1 MGLPT
6 VKSFNA
12 DAFFCA
18 IGSDRRP
25 VRYDKKQII
34 FSQGDPSDSIF
45 YIEKG
50 HVKVSV
56 VSSEGKEAILS
67 VSNRGTFFGESCIE
81 SDHAVRS
88 HSVVALTELDLVR
101 IDRAAILWLL
111 RSGGQEALDFIAFL
125 LRRNAKIQ
133 KEFAN
138 SLLEPSEERLARILF
153 SMNSF
158 ESEKDHE
165 PTPKVSQQM
174 MAEMMGMSRQ
184 HVNALIKRFKKVRVA
199 AGLER
204 SSVPKILRT
213 PRLKRAV

>member
-1 MGLPT
+1 MELPAL
-6 VKSFNA
+6 KSFNA
-12 DAFFCA
+12 DVFFAA
-18 IGSDRRP
+18 ISSDRRP
-25 VRYDKKQII
+25 VRYEKKEVI

-50 HVKVSV
+50 HVKISV

-67 VSNRGTFFGESCIE
+67 VSNGGTFFGESCIE
-81 SDHAVRS
+81 SDQPVRY

-101 IDRAAILWLL
+101 IDRAAILSLL

-153 SMNSF
+153 SMKSF
-158 ESEKDHE
+158 GSEKDHE
-165 PTPKVSQQM
+165 PAPKVSQQM
-174 MAEMMGMSRQ
+174 LGEMMGISRQ
-184 HVNALIKRFKKVRVA
+184 HVNALIKRFKKVKVA
-199 AGLER
+199 GGLER
-204 SSVPKILRT
+204 SRVPKSPTR
-213 PRLKRAV
+213 RLKRAG

>member
-1 MGLPT
+1 MGLPN

-18 IGSDRRP
+18 IGSDRSP
-25 VRYDKKQII
+25 VRYEKNDVI

-45 YIEKG
+45 YIVKG

-56 VSSEGKEAILS
+56 VSPEGKEAILS
-67 VSNRGTFFGESCIE
+67 VSHGGTFFGESCIE
-81 SDHAVRS
+81 SDHPVRT

-101 IDRAAILWLL
+101 INRAAILSLL

-165 PTPKVSQQM
+165 PAPKVSQQM
-174 MAEMMGMSRQ
+174 MAEMMGISRQ
-184 HVNALIKRFKKVRVA
+184 HVNALIKRFKKVKVA
-199 AGLER
+199 VSRER
-204 SSVPKILRT
+204 LSVPKSPT
-213 PRLKRAV
+213 PRVERAP